1 MTQVILWVG
10 VDEKKARRRL
20 VVQERIVIDAII
32 GDRQM
37 GWTYRAIINHTQ
49 VIWKRDEQTQRW

>member
-37 GWTYRAIINHTQ
+37 GWTYQAIIENTQ